1 MFKELTPQPF
11 HRKLYWQLNCKMNKY
26 IFETITSEFGES
38 IIKRTDEDGNE
49 AWIPMDPSNS
59 DYAKYLAT
67 LEQETQ

>member
-1 MFKELTPQPF
+1 
-11 HRKLYWQLNCKMNKY
+11 MNKY